1 MISNPK
7 ELLVM
12 VTGATGVA
20 GQAACRE
27 LVAAGHRVVAV
38 SRDEK
43 ALATLHADQVTTRA
57 VDLADPAAVAALATS
72 VREQYGTIDGLVQLV
87 GGWRG
92 GNGFTA
98 NTDEDW
104 NFLSSNLIDTLRHVT
119 QAVHDDLV
127 ASRCGRAVI
136 VSATAAAKPTAG
148 NANYATAKAAAEAWM
163 LALADSLRRNQS
175 GRKGDP
181 LPQTSAAVILV
192 IKAIGDKD
200 GFTSP
205 DSLATT
211 ITGLFDADA
220 GELNGARIDL
230 TVARSD
236 RP

>member
-7 ELLVM
+7 ALVVM

-20 GQAACRE
+20 GRATCSA
-27 LVAAGHRVVAV
+27 LAAAGHRVVAV
-38 SRDEK
+38 SRDGD
-43 ALATLHADQVTTRA
+43 ALAAMSSDHVDPKP
-57 VDLADPAAVAALATS
+57 VDLADAAAVVALAAA
-72 VREQYGTIDGLVQLV
+72 VREQYGAIDGLVHLV

-92 GNGFTA
+92 GKGFTS

-104 NFLSSNLIDTLRHVT
+104 AFLSSNLIDTLRHAT

-148 NANYATAKAAAEAWM
+148 NANYATAKAAAEAW
-163 LALADSLRRNQS
+163 LRALADSLRRNQS
-175 GRKGDP
+175 GRKDNP

-192 IKAIGDKD
+192 IKAIGDAA
-200 GFTSP
+200 GFTSAEA
-205 DSLATT
+205 LAST

-230 TVARSD
+230 TTA
-236 RP
+236 P